1 MSIRIGVQ
9 LHPQHC
15 SYDSLAKAAVEVDEL
30 GLDTLW
36 TWDHFYPLYGSPG
49 APFGDELPPGAAKAE
64 ERHNHFEGWTLLTA
78 FAALTKKVEIGLLV
92 TCNSYRNP
100 QLLADMARTVDH
112 ISHGRLIL
120 GLGSGWYE
128 KDYQEYGYEFGTA
141 VGRLKQLGHDIPL
154 MLERFKNLKPQP
166 VRSPIPIMIGGG
178 GEKMTLRLVAKYA
191 SLWNFY
197 GSPDE
202 IAHKCSVIDS
212 WCEKEGRDPKE
223 IERSVLFLQ
232 PPSHQEAD
240 AYFEAGV
247 RHFILG
253 TGVPFDLSGARSLLE
268 WRRNKLAHSRQ

>member
-1 MSIRIGVQ
+1 MMSIRIGVQ

-15 SYDSLAKAAVEVDEL
+15 SYDSLASAAKKADEM
-30 GLDTLW
+30 GVDTLW
-36 TWDHFYPLYGSPG
+36 TWDHFYPLYGSPD
-49 APFGDELPPGAAKAE
+49 APFGDQLPPGAAKDE

-78 FAALTKKVEIGLLV
+78 LAAITKKVDLGLLV

-128 KDYQEYGYEFGTA
+128 KDYTEYGYEFGTA
-141 VGRLKQLGHDIPL
+141 VGRLKQLGKDIPV
-154 MLERFKNLKPQP
+154 MLERFKQLKPQP
-166 VRSPIPIMIGGG
+166 VRNPIPIMIGGG

-197 GSPDE
+197 GTPDE
-202 IAHKCSVIDS
+202 IAHKCRVLDD

-223 IERSVLFLQ
+223 IERTILTLQ
-232 PPSHQEAD
+232 PLTEEQAD
-240 AYFEAGV
+240 AYYAVGV

-253 TGVPFDLSGARSLLE
+253 TGTPFDLSPAQTLMN
-268 WRRNKLAHSRQ
+268 WRKKKLAAV